1 MEAPYTTCAFIV
13 LMQPP
18 AFPIHMLANLK
29 ILSSVPVPNIRTRPY
44 PPTMTDL
51 IQAAEELREIQE
63 TAQAAG
69 IALESIQRK
78 LIAWGAE

>member
-1 MEAPYTTCAFIV
+1 
-13 LMQPP
+13 
-18 AFPIHMLANLK
+18 
-29 ILSSVPVPNIRTRPY
+29 
-44 PPTMTDL
+44 MTDL